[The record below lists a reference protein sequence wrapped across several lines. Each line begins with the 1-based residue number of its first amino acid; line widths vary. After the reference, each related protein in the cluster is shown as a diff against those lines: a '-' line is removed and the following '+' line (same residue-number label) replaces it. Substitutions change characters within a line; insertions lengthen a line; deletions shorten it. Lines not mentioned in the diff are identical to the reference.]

1 MASRICIL
9 IISIDVVDTLGPNS
23 HCKHQADRWTMGAI
37 GEIRVTIERIEEMRG
52 LDMDLF
58 QAHLSNSFDRRSP
71 FSIIILCLALF
82 FLISADESYAADDQN
97 EVTSPESIVT
107 ERATSPIVKLV
118 PGRDGPPLYSH
129 VRYRTVPMGTSDPMP
144 YLQSSTEFSLL
155 NGQSFIFG
163 PVGTRTLVLIS
174 VRNVGDV
181 EGNWVLTTHRGIFE
195 NFSISEVVDQQRRL
209 IIDSNNVEQTAKLLR
224 TNHFFTHDLVLQPGE
239 EKQVVILFDS
249 IQLPVLPFE
258 IKTPQSFADS
268 TFLLLTM
275 VVGSSVGILAI
286 VIVSV
291 SIFAATG
298 RPEFFWMGLAELATV
313 AHIVN
318 LGGFFGIYFL
328 YDNIALAHNLGFLIP
343 LLFST
348 AMSQFARS
356 FTNTR
361 KISPILDRV
370 LLLLIIIGLFGALAL
385 VAAALFPDQIST
397 QVTLPVIGLVALVSS
412 LILPYVAIIATR
424 RLGSYYWPLIMAW
437 GGLALFR
444 ISTTLVVFGF
454 IPQAPYSF
462 FVQGPIG
469 LFHTFFIFLALL
481 FFLKKLNQERLS
493 NALQLHESLVAQEKI
508 GEKASKLT
516 LENKDAMSTIR
527 DQENLIHA
535 SGHDS
540 QHVLMALKT
549 IIKFADEFGSD
560 KLQEKLPDM
569 LKSSASHLEDI
580 IGTTMAN
587 PVAGFQSASFIA
599 LSSFN
604 TADLLHSLKTIYAPL
619 MRKEQ
624 MTLRLESED
633 DLMLVSD
640 RALLARVLSNL
651 LSNCMKF
658 AKGSE
663 VIVSTRSENDLIH
676 ITVKDGGP
684 GIAEHVID
692 SIHDTSTMRV
702 MPSDPETGTGFGL
715 VSSKRITDAL
725 GGYFGLAN
733 PVDGGA
739 AITLTLPKL
748 VNTKDSKP
756 MDLDKIQSL
765 LPDYHLIDI
774 DALDEMG
781 INTDDKLQEA
791 MAKNVPILP
800 VSLDNS
806 SQMARR
812 VSKFAA
818 LMLLKPVTLSMIEHP
833 LLSRTASEYHAI
845 QQKKDGSTLAR
856 EEPS

>member
-1 MASRICIL
+1 MASRSCIL
-9 IISIDVVDTLGPNS
+9 LISVDVVDTFGPNS
-23 HCKHQADRWTMGAI
+23 HCKHQAHRWKMGAI
-37 GEIRVTIERIEEMRG
+37 GEIRMTIEPIEEMRG
-52 LDMDLF
+52 LDMNLF
-58 QAHLSNSFDRRSP
+58 QAHLSNNFDRRSP
-71 FSIIILCLALF
+71 FSIFILCLAVF
-82 FLISADESYAADDQN
+82 FLVSADESHAADDQN
-97 EVTSPESIVT
+97 VVTSSESHIT
-107 ERATSPIVKLV
+107 ERTTSPIVKLV
-118 PGRDGPPLYSH
+118 PGRDGPPLHSH

-144 YLQSSTEFSLL
+144 YLQAGIEFDPL
-155 NGQSFIFG
+155 NGQSFVFG
-163 PVGTRTLVLIS
+163 PVGKRTLVLIA
-174 VRNVGDV
+174 VRNDGDV

-195 NFSISEVVDQQRRL
+195 NFSISEIAGQQRRL

-239 EKQVVILFDS
+239 EKQVVILFDN

-361 KISPILDRV
+361 KISPKLDRV
-370 LLLLIIIGLFGALAL
+370 LLLLIYVGLLGALAL

-397 QVTLPVIGLVALVSS
+397 QVTIPVIGLVALVSS

-424 RLGSYYWPLIMAW
+424 RLGSYYWPLIVAW

-481 FFLKKLNQERLS
+481 LFLKKLNQERLS
-493 NALQLHESLVAQEKI
+493 NALQLNESLVAQEKI

-604 TADLLHSLKTIYAPL
+604 AEDLLHSLETIYAPM

-633 DLMLVSD
+633 DLMMVSD

-663 VIVSTRSENDLIH
+663 VTVSTRSENDRIH
-676 ITVKDGGP
+676 ITVTDGGP
-684 GIAEHVID
+684 GITEHVID
-692 SIHDTSTMRV
+692 SIHDLSAMRV

-715 VSSKRITDAL
+715 LSSKRITAAL
-725 GGYFGLAN
+725 GGDFAIEN
-733 PVDGGA
+733 PADGGT
-739 AITLTLPKL
+739 AITLALPHLAK
-748 VNTKDSKP
+748 TKDSKSV
-756 MDLDKIQSL
+756 DTNEIQSL
-765 LPDYHLIDI
+765 LPDYRLIDI

-781 INTDDKLQEA
+781 ISTDDKLQEA
-791 MAKNVPILP
+791 MADKALILP

-818 LMLLKPVTLSMIEHP
+818 LMLLKPVTLSMIKHP
-833 LLSRTASEYHAI
+833 LLSRTASEYRTI
-845 QQKKDGSTLAR
+845 KKKNEDNISAR
-856 EEPS
+856 EESS